1 MLSDGAS
8 AVYLQNQPTPDGIS
22 LRIDW
27 IDIHSFANE
36 LDVCMYAGA
45 NKLAD
50 GSLKG
55 WRDYNKNTAVTEGY
69 STSGGAGCPNF

>member
-1 MLSDGAS
+1 MLSDRPVPFTCRINPHLTAS
-8 AVYLQNQPTPDGIS
+8 L

-55 WRDYNKNTAVTEGY
+55 WRDATKI
-69 STSGGAGCPNF
+69 PL